1 MAGPESQRL
10 RYPGL
15 IPVESRLWRAFLLEH
30 EGQFHDFEYNVR
42 VGEGISPG
50 NRVFSDD
57 PELDAKLRA
66 DWRDVTR
73 KRIDVVA
80 REGPATWIFEVE
92 ERLGVRALG
101 NLLLYVTLLPK
112 KRELEGPLFLAVVTR
127 RLGPDMRE
135 AIERAD
141 ARVFTISSSEFD
153 RAIVEEAKARD
164 RAVEAAVRPPQA

>member
-15 IPVESRLWRAFLLEH
+15 IQIESRLWRAFLLEN

-50 NRVFSDD
+50 NRVFSDN
-57 PELDAKLRA
+57 PELNEKLRN

-101 NLLLYVTLLPK
+101 NLLLYETLLPK

-127 RLGPDMRE
+127 RMGPDMRE
-135 AIERAD
+135 AVERAQ
-141 ARVFTISSSEFD
+141 ARVFTTSERELD
-153 RAIVEEAKARD
+153 RAIVEEAKARERAIE
-164 RAVEAAVRPPQA
+164 RAVSPP